1 MRKDGGKDY
10 EATKYVA
17 PEKFW
22 ERALTQPP
30 YPTVATYDAKLWQ
43 FVEQHGQDGD
53 HVWNVAA
60 DRPPLRPEDAARW
73 FPSPV
78 AEANGGEGNNARP
91 DAGLARGSSS
101 APCDAEDATQE
112 RDGMKRSSEA
122 SPHELPA
129 KIRAGPR

>member
-1 MRKDGGKDY
+1 VRKDGGKDY

-30 YPTVATYDAKLWQ
+30 FPTVATYDAKLWQ
-43 FVEQHGQDGD
+43 FVEQHGQEGD
-53 HVWNVAA
+53 YVWNVAA

-78 AEANGGEGNNARP
+78 AEAHGGEGNVRP
-91 DAGLARGSSS
+91 DAGLAHGSTS
-101 APCDAEDATQE
+101 ASGDTEDAPQK
-112 RDGMKRSSEA
+112 RGGVKRSSGS

-129 KIRAGPR
+129 KMRAGPR